1 MKKWGLLDRMI
12 TSLEH
17 ELGTEA
23 YCTACEHDRAL
34 DLDTV
39 LEDMLTIS
47 QAG

>member
-23 YCTACEHDRAL
+23 YCTAWEHDRAL